1 MRPST
6 GIVVGVGHE
15 DCWRLEDY
23 RSFLG
28 YLAPATQHRYLTGL
42 EWVIRSASELGIVDP
57 ADLNVRVVR
66 RLISR
71 RQASG
76 VARSTIRTDL
86 AAFSSYL
93 RFRNDLNL
101 APLRGALVKSGASTG
116 RKLPRTL
123 DESTVRTTLD
133 DLRAHPETNLLH
145 YAVLE
150 TLYDAGLRVGELVQ
164 LDGEDI
170 DFAGCRISVRNGKG
184 GKPRVVPV
192 ARCCLVAIQRYL
204 ETRSDR
210 SSALF
215 LGPRG
220 NRLGVRSVHRIVD
233 RYFPGAH
240 PHSLRHSYATHLLEN
255 GADLRSLQ
263 ELLGHA
269 RLSTTEIYTHVSHE
283 RLAKVYR
290 ELHPRGK

>member
-1 MRPST
+1 M
-6 GIVVGVGHE
+6 GVGNE
-15 DCWRLEDY
+15 GCWRLEEY
-23 RSFLG
+23 CASLS
-28 YLAPATQHRYLTGL
+28 YLSPATQHRYRTGL
-42 EWVIRSASELGIVDP
+42 DWMIRASAELGVLDP
-57 ADLNVRVVR
+57 ADLNVRLVR
-66 RLISR
+66 RVISQ

-93 RFRNDLNL
+93 RFRDDLDL
-101 APLRGALVKSGASTG
+101 APLRLALVKPGTSTQ

-123 DESTVRTTLD
+123 DTASVRVTLD
-133 DLRAHPETNLLH
+133 SLRSLPDTNPLH

-150 TLYDAGLRVGELVQ
+150 TLYDTGLRVGELVQ
-164 LDGEDI
+164 LDRGDV
-170 DFAGCRISVRNGKG
+170 DFTGCRISVRNGKG
-184 GKPRVVPV
+184 GRPRVVPV
-192 ARCCLVAIQRYL
+192 ARCALEAMQHYL
-204 ETRSDR
+204 GTRSDCAT
-210 SSALF
+210 ALF

-220 NRLGVRSVHRIVD
+220 SRLGVRSVRRIVD

-283 RLAKVYR
+283 RLARVYR

>member
-1 MRPST
+1 M
-6 GIVVGVGHE
+6 GVGNAR
-15 DCWRLEDY
+15 CWRLEEY
-23 RSFLG
+23 RASLS
-28 YLAPATQHRYLTGL
+28 YLSPATQHRYLTGL
-42 EWVIRSASELGIVDP
+42 DWMIRASAELGILDP
-57 ADLNVRVVR
+57 ADLNVRLVR
-66 RLISR
+66 RVISK

-76 VARSTIRTDL
+76 VARSTLRTDL

-93 RFRNDLNL
+93 RFRDDLDL
-101 APLRGALVKSGASTG
+101 APLRLALVKPGTSTQ

-123 DESTVRTTLD
+123 DATSVRATLD
-133 DLRAHPETNLLH
+133 GLRSHPDANLLH

-150 TLYDAGLRVGELVQ
+150 TLYDTGLRVGELVQ
-164 LDGEDI
+164 LDLGDV

-184 GKPRVVPV
+184 GRPRVVPV
-192 ARCCLVAIQRYL
+192 AQCCLDAMQRYL
-204 ETRSDR
+204 GTRSDR
-210 SSALF
+210 STALF

-220 NRLGVRSVHRIVD
+220 SRLGVRSVQRIVD
-233 RYFPGAH
+233 HYFPGAH

-283 RLAKVYR
+283 RLARVYR

>member
-1 MRPST
+1 MLSSK
-6 GIVVGVGHE
+6 VVDVGNE
-15 DCWRLEDY
+15 GLWRLDEY
-23 RSFLG
+23 RS
-28 YLAPATQHRYLTGL
+28 YITHLAPSTQHRYLTGL
-42 EWVIRSASELGIVDP
+42 DWLIREAADQGVYDP
-57 ADLNVRVVR
+57 AQLDIRLVR
-66 RLISR
+66 RILSK
-71 RQASG
+71 RQESG
-76 VARSTIRTDL
+76 AARSTIRTDL

-93 RFRNDLNL
+93 RFRDDLNL
-101 APLRGALVKSGASTG
+101 TGLRLALVKPGGEPS

-123 DESTVRTTLD
+123 DASVIVMSLEWLRTQ
-133 DLRAHPETNLLH
+133 PEANLLH

-164 LDGEDI
+164 LDIEDV
-170 DFAGCRISVRNGKG
+170 DFGGQRISVRHGKG

-192 ARCCLVAIQRYL
+192 AQRGVAAIERYL
-204 ETRSDR
+204 QSRSDN
-210 SSALF
+210 ATPLF
-215 LGPRG
+215 LGERG
-220 NRLGVRSVHRIVD
+220 ARIGVRSVYRIVNL
-233 RYFPGAH
+233 YFPGAH

-283 RLAKVYR
+283 RLARVYR